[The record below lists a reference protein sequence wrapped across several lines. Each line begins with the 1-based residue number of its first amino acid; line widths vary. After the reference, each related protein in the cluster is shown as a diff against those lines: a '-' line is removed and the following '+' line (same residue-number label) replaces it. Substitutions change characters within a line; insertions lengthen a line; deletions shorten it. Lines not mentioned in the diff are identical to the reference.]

1 VESVNPVTVER
12 EGGSSDPSGE
22 ALPGATHQIWILGLL
37 GAICIALEIGVHLFL
52 RTAIGYTHIFYVL
65 LVLAGVWYYQKALVV
80 AAALVAATFLTSG
93 IVGDFT
99 WATLLRA
106 AMFLVVT
113 WIVAKI
119 SEERDRAKAEIL
131 DQKAAIEEKHS
142 ALVGY
147 LAEVALRMK
156 NPIHL
161 LRDNMAA
168 IRLQLESEDP
178 DLEAVKM
185 DLSVQIT
192 HADQIMANFRELN
205 QAIVEERDEIPL
217 AYRDFLTR

>member
-1 VESVNPVTVER
+1 VNP
-12 EGGSSDPSGE
+12 GGPQGEQSS
-22 ALPGATHQIWILGLL
+22 LTHCDEKPADTTHRLWILALL
-37 GAICIALEIGVHLFL
+37 GAICTGLEVGVHLFL

-65 LVLAGVWYYQKALVV
+65 LVLAAVWYYQKALWV
-80 AAALVAATFLTSG
+80 AIALVAATFMSSL

-106 AMFLVVT
+106 AMFLIIT
-113 WIVAKI
+113 YIVARI
-119 SEERDRAKAEIL
+119 SEERDLARAEIMV
-131 DQKAAIEEKHS
+131 QKAAIEEKHY

-147 LAEVALRMK
+147 LTEVALRMK
-156 NPIHL
+156 NPLSI

-168 IRLQLESEDP
+168 LLQQLQGKDP
-178 DLEAVKM
+178 DLDSVKM

-192 HADQIMANFRELN
+192 HIDQIMANFRELN
-205 QAIVEERDEIPL
+205 QAIVEEREEIPA